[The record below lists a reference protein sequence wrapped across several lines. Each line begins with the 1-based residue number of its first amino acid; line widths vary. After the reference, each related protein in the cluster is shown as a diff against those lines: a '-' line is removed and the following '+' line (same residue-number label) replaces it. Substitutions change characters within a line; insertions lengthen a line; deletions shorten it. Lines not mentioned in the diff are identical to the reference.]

1 MISIYGIKNYKIPAA
16 AMIAWCRMCR
26 PGSIMG
32 GQQQYL
38 IMKEK
43 ELMEL
48 GQAPHNNA
56 ANIDL
61 VQRDTVLII
70 IGTDDH

>member
-1 MISIYGIKNYKIPAA
+1 
-16 AMIAWCRMCR
+16 
-26 PGSIMG
+26 MG